1 MCSSWMMTDRE
12 LELYVHIPFCVRKCA
27 YCDFLS
33 FPSGE
38 RERKAYVDALIRE
51 IESRKDNFTDCRVST
66 VFLGGG
72 TPSLLDGEDTARL
85 FDALYRSF
93 TFVEDPEITIEANP
107 GTVTAEKMISWRKSG
122 ISRLSIGLQSVN
134 DEELRM
140 LGRIHTYREFLDTYS
155 LARDAGFGNINIDLI
170 SAIPGQTVK
179 SWEKTLRTVA
189 ELAPEHISAYS
200 LIVEEGTPFY
210 NLYGEEQQKG
220 LFSDGKIS
228 SSSVGGFPPLPD
240 EEEDRKI
247 YEQTAVIL
255 NEYGYHRYEISN
267 YAKQGYEC
275 RHNLGYWERKEYLGL
290 GLGAAS
296 LIRETRFH
304 NTADMKKYMDVFS
317 DGTPAENVSGERN
330 TASAG
335 TGEIQS
341 GNSAGQ
347 DDVREEFE
355 SLSRE
360 EQMAEFMILGLRK
373 TAGISAEEF
382 RSLYGTGIKEVYGS
396 QIRRFEKEGLL
407 TEEDGMIRLTPR
419 GIDVSNYVFCEFV

>member
-1 MCSSWMMTDRE
+1 MCSNWMMIKKE

-38 RERKAYVDALIRE
+38 AERKAYVDALIQE
-51 IESRKDNFTDCRVST
+51 IQSRKDNFTDCRVST

-228 SSSVGGFPPLPD
+228 SPSAGGFPPLPD

-382 RSLYGTGIKEVYGS
+382 SSLYGTGIKEVYGS